1 MAAPKL
7 PVSGKVAQFKGK
19 FAISLNRDEIILVV
33 LVLLSIIGIAVTNIA
48 RPYGLQYWLSM
59 VPAFAGCSI
68 FYGWSQARRE
78 GLPAKKIL
86 RVQVFHWVALALA
99 AYAVYLLEYTG
110 RIDREAAG
118 LVTLLALALTTFL
131 AGVHFNWR
139 FSVLGLILGLTMVGA
154 AFLQEFF
161 WMIVI
166 PAVVVGAGLM
176 LFKKHGHQK
185 S

>member
-1 MAAPKL
+1 MTAPKL
-7 PVSGKVAQFKGK
+7 PVSEKVAQLKGK
-19 FAISLNRDEIILVV
+19 FPIPLNRDEIVLILMVV
-33 LVLLSIIGIAVTNIA
+33 LSIVGIAVTNLA
-48 RPYGLQYWLSM
+48 RPYGLHYWLAM
-59 VPAFAGCSI
+59 VPVFAACSI

-78 GLPAKKIL
+78 GIPAKKIL
-86 RVQVFHWVALALA
+86 RVQLFHWVASALA
-99 AYAVYLLEYTG
+99 VYAVYLLEYTG

-139 FSVLGLILGLTMVGA
+139 FAVLGLMLGLTMVGA

-161 WMIVI
+161 WMLVI
-166 PAVVVGAGLM
+166 PAVVVGGGLM
-176 LFKKHGHQK
+176 LFNKHGHQK